1 MTNETLAN
9 TQVRINLLLLQEKF
23 PCEVGVLY
31 DVKLLGPMDPFLPTL
46 QGRS

>member
-1 MTNETLAN
+1 MTKETLAIA
-9 TQVRINLLLLQEKF
+9 QVRKNLLLLQKKF

-31 DVKLLGPMDPFLPTL
+31 DVKLIGPMDPFLPTL